1 MSKDLNEAKKELQK
15 FKKDGEKLNNQK
27 LEIEAKLNLDDS
39 EYQRKIK
46 EIERKRQNEIKVNT
60 NTFGVIDSSKE
71 TKINNK
77 YDNQI
82 ANLGINME
90 KEIANADYELRKIEE
105 QLTTTKNKQDE
116 WNSKVDELNLK
127 LAKSQ
132 GLDDINE
139 KIDGINNSIK
149 STIRKVSK
157 WTLAI
162 FGIRS
167 AYTAIR
173 SAMGTISQY
182 DDKMSA
188 NVNYMKYV
196 LANTIKPLI
205 EWIIKA
211 GYSIL
216 GFVGRI
222 VYLLTGKNIF
232 KNSGIKDFE
241 KSMKNSSKNA
251 KDIKKTLLGFDEL
264 NVLDDSSSN
273 SSDFV
278 LPNQDFDL
286 SNVAN
291 YKSQVEIYIE
301 ELIGKWFNLGE
312 EMKNALSNTKVFD
325 DAFGIWSLF
334 IQGVVQLFLGLWK
347 VITGTVEILGG
358 ILDIIVGIFTGNF
371 ELIKEG
377 WDALV
382 NGFIN
387 LLSGAVDLIVGI
399 IKILVGLIIGIL
411 GEAWSGIKSI
421 LSTITNFV
429 KLYVITPISKFCDL
443 LWSGIISGVKGAAN
457 VVKNVFSSVVTFF
470 KKIISTIVSLFKT
483 IGTKVGNVIASAFK
497 LVINGILAAIENI
510 LNFPI
515 KSVNKLLDVINK
527 VPGINISRLSTF
539 NLPRMATGGIVD
551 VPRRGVN
558 IGGAIA
564 GEAGAEGVLPL
575 TDSDTM
581 ARLGQEIGKWITLN
595 IDLVGKIDMRV
606 FFRAFVQ
613 YCKNQQF
620 NKNGGW

>member
-1 MSKDLNEAKKELQK
+1 MQK
-15 FKKDGEKLNNQK
+15 FKKDGEKLNNKK
-27 LEIEAKLNLDDS
+27 LEIEAK
-39 EYQRKIK
+39 
-46 EIERKRQNEIKVNT
+46 
-60 NTFGVIDSSKE
+60 
-71 TKINNK
+71 IN
-77 YDNQI
+77 
-82 ANLGINME
+82 INE
-90 KEIANADYELRKIEE
+90 KEYHKKLDNLNKKYNETLNSNKNFDGIIDPNKKISIDKQFENELSNINLKDKYVASVNELKIIKDKISNN
-105 QLTTTKNKQDE
+105 TDKQKE
-116 WNSKVDELNLK
+116 WNTKVDELNLK

-132 GLDDINE
+132 GLDDING

-149 STIRKVSK
+149 STIKKVSK

-173 SAMGTISQY
+173 NAMGTISQY

-188 NVNYMKYV
+188 NVNYMQFV

-241 KSMKNSSKNA
+241 KSMKKASKSA
-251 KDIKKTLLGFDEL
+251 KEINKSFLKFDDV
-264 NVLDDSSSN
+264 NVLDDSSSASN
-273 SSDFV
+273 SSDFT
-278 LPNQDFDL
+278 LPSQDFDL

-291 YKSQVEIYIE
+291 YKSQIEIYIE

-334 IQGVVQLFLGLWK
+334 IQGVVQLFLGLWE

-371 ELIKEG
+371 ELIRDG

-387 LLSGAVDLIVGI
+387 LLSGAVDFIVGI
-399 IKILVGLIIGIL
+399 IKTLVGLILGIL
-411 GEAWSGIKSI
+411 GEAWSGIKTI

-443 LWSGIISGVKGAAN
+443 LWNGIISGVKGATN
-457 VVKNVFSSVVTFF
+457 VVKSVFSSVVTFF
-470 KKIISTIVSLFKT
+470 KNIISTIVSLFKT

-551 VPRRGVN
+551 VPRSGVN

-575 TDSDTM
+575 TDPDTM

-606 FFRAFVQ
+606 LFRAFIQ

-620 NKNGGW
+620 NRNGG